1 MGPYTGQ
8 PFPGAIVSQ
17 PVSTL
22 SIGNGAHLEIHE
34 MPEHIVPVIIL
45 RVADGSVAWARLL
58 VPEST
63 ERHGEAAAFIRN
75 LRFTKL
81 KRSSSGYRVFIICD
95 WAAGREGGI
104 IYLNRDFSFESFGLS
119 W

>member
-8 PFPGAIVSQ
+8 PFAAAITTQPAATLPIGSGAR
-17 PVSTL
+17 
-22 SIGNGAHLEIHE
+22 LEIHE
-34 MPEHIVPVIIL
+34 LPEHIVPVLAL
-45 RVADGSVAWARLL
+45 RATDGSVAWARLL
-58 VPEST
+58 VPESA
-63 ERHGEAAAFIRN
+63 ERHGEASAFIRN

-81 KRSSSGYRVFIICD
+81 KRSWSGYRVFVICD

-104 IYLNRDFSFESFGLS
+104 IYLDRDLSFRSFALS